1 MNKTMTE
8 RNEHDVAGGGV
19 GEGGG
24 EGGSEGQGGGEK
36 DGGATKQDQ
45 DTDSYNRE
53 YGMETCYGIDG
64 KRQRMLPPAYY
75 EQYGPTVEAE
85 NYYTTAFGSVASSDY
100 NRFGVAY
107 LLASAQKQDIYFV
120 GFAPTWI
127 EAQTV
132 IEQEEDTECWTK
144 SLVIEIYQLTV
155 EGKARMMD
163 DLIKSIITSKQK
175 GMRDTMARR
184 FTLAFQTAEKYGL
197 LVSSEYIGQQGVLN
211 KEHVNRDVYRDRSNI
226 YKSVK
231 WMVEEKRNA
240 PQIPDLSKLKKDER
254 ESKTSTVPDIQT
266 TNEPNVIDITVG
278 GTYNIGEIVMPHVF
292 Q

>member
-64 KRQRMLPPAYY
+64 KKRRMLRPAYY

-175 GMRDTMARR
+175 GVRDTMARR

-197 LVSSEYIGQQGVLN
+197 LVSSEYIGQQGALN

-231 WMVEEKRNA
+231 WMVKEERNA
-240 PQIPDLSKLKKDER
+240 PQIPDLSKSKKDER
-254 ESKTSTVPDIQT
+254 ESTTSTVRDIQT
-266 TNEPNVIDITVG
+266 TNEPDVIDITVG
-278 GTYNIGEIVMPHVF
+278 GTDNIGEIVMPRVF